1 MALDIINEY
10 FRLEKIGEGTYGVV
24 YKCRCRKSNTLK
36 AMKRI
41 KLENFDDG
49 IPATALREIALLK
62 EVAHPNIVKYD
73 VYFHIS
79 FSLERIVMDRGRL
92 FLIFEFLTF
101 DLRKYIE
108 KQPNRLISNKL
119 VQSFMYQ
126 MLQGLLYCHARRII
140 HRDLKPQNVLIDVES
155 NVVKLADFG
164 LAKSLGYP
172 PRKMTHEI
180 VTLWYRAPE
189 IMFGEDYYCAGVD
202 MWAMGCIFAE
212 LAAGDP
218 IFRGDSE
225 IDQLFKIF
233 KILGVPTEETWP
245 GITRLRDY
253 NPIIYPEWHSFKI
266 YDMPE
271 FQGRLHDDG
280 FDLLSKMLLYDP
292 VKRISAQEALLH
304 PYFADFDLES
314 VPAVGEE
321 FVGLPPS
328 RIPEKFLELFQ
339 SATTITD
346 DVSEVIPEEEAE
358 AKKLNILP
366 STVMLGASTYHVAAA
381 RDKVMQEQAGG
392 DNEETE
398 EEEDE
403 EIFTDVRE
411 SKKRALHPLS
421 ENQQLNMSLD

>member
-62 EVAHPNIVKYD
+62 EVAHPNIVN
-73 VYFHIS
+73 
-79 FSLERIVMDRGRL
+79 LERIVMDRGRL

-119 VQSFMYQ
+119 MQSFMYQ

-140 HRDLKPQNVLIDVES
+140 HRDLKPQNVLVDVER

-253 NPIIYPEWHSFKI
+253 NPIIYPEWHSFRI
-266 YDMPE
+266 YDIAE
-271 FQGRLHDDG
+271 FQGRLNEDG

-304 PYFADFDLES
+304 PYFSDFDLDS

-339 SATTITD
+339 SAATITD
-346 DVSEVIPEEEAE
+346 DVTEEEAE
-358 AKKLNILP
+358 TKKLNILP
-366 STVMLGASTYHVAAA
+366 STVMLGASTYQVAAA
-381 RDKVMQEQAGG
+381 RDQVMQEQAGAEI
-392 DNEETE
+392 EETE

-403 EIFTDVRE
+403 EIFMDVRE
-411 SKKRALHPLS
+411 PKKRALQPLN
-421 ENQQLNMSLD
+421 ENQQVNMSLD